1 MDLSRRQMLASTAVA
16 AGVGMLASR
25 SAEAQNLYK
34 PTPILE
40 RKDVSTLLPDDPII
54 TAYRNGVAA
63 MRALP
68 DDDPLSWQH
77 QATIHNNFCPHQ
89 NWFFLS
95 WHRAYL
101 HQLEDIIR
109 KLSGDETFAMPYWDW
124 TRNAQIPAP
133 FWGDDNALNHP
144 RSAMQT
150 TNMPAEFVG
159 ETVIA
164 GIMEITDFEL
174 FASVKS
180 TSQFARPGQS
190 RLESTPHNVV
200 HGVIGG
206 DMATF
211 MSPLDPIFW
220 LHHCNVD
227 RIWASWNE
235 AGNPNTSDPDLRDFV
250 YSGTSPDRGGTVHD
264 SQFVDRDGAA
274 RDYAV
279 ADMESTE
286 PMGYRYDRLEPAP
299 ETNFVLASRNIVA
312 RPTTSS
318 TVEQDLVQ
326 TAAAGAPLVASLA
339 IERSAAEAVAETG
352 RAKAVARAAMAMAPA
367 PSSIDTAILTVR
379 GLKAP
384 AVPSTAFRVFLN
396 CDYLS
401 VQTPINDPHYVASA
415 AFFVSGDHG
424 HGGGD
429 ENGHGVDYVFDLTET
444 IDALRRSGV
453 DIGSDLRPQLIAIT
467 EDGSGAELEIDGK
480 LEINIQSVG

>member
-16 AGVGMLASR
+16 AGAGMLASR
-25 SAEAQNLYK
+25 SVYAQNRYK

-54 TAYRNGVAA
+54 TAYRAGVAA

-77 QATIHNNFCPHQ
+77 QATIHNSFCPHR

-101 HQLEDIIR
+101 HQFEDIIR
-109 KLSGDETFAMPYWDW
+109 KLSGDETFALPYWDW
-124 TRNAQIPAP
+124 TRNPQIPPP
-133 FWGDDNALNHP
+133 FWGDDNPLNHP
-144 RSAMQT
+144 RSATPT
-150 TNMPAEFVG
+150 TNMPVEFVG
-159 ETVIA
+159 ESVI
-164 GIMEITDFEL
+164 GEIMGITDFEL
-174 FASVKS
+174 FASIKS
-180 TSQFARPGQS
+180 TTQFSPAGTSQ
-190 RLESTPHNVV
+190 LEGRPHNVV

-206 DMATF
+206 DMASF

-227 RIWASWNE
+227 RIWDSWNE
-235 AGNPNTSDPDLRDFV
+235 AGNANTSDPDLRDFV
-250 YSGTSPDRGGTVHD
+250 YAGTSPDRGGTVHD

-299 ETNFVLASRNIVA
+299 ETTFVLASRSIA
-312 RPTTSS
+312 AEAMTRS
-318 TVEQDLVQ
+318 TVEQQLVQ
-326 TAAAGAPLVASLA
+326 TAAAGAPLAASLA

-352 RAKAVARAAMAMAPA
+352 RARAVSRSAMAMAPA
-367 PSSIDTAILTVR
+367 PSNIDTAILTVR

-384 AVPSTAFRVFLN
+384 AEPSTAFRVFLN

-401 VQTPINDPHYVASA
+401 VHTPINDPHYVASA
-415 AFFVSGDHG
+415 AFFLAGDHD